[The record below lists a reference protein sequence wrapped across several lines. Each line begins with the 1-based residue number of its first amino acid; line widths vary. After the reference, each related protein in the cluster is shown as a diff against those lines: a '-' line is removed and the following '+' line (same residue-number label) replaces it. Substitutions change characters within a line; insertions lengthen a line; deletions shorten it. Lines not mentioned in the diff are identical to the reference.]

1 MIAILFATRT
11 HFFLAPLSLLLL
23 LFIITLATGWNLSRW
38 NIYYFLSL
46 LNQQTILGKKIGLYV
61 FMSPLFFQEFDGLLP
76 VSSSVGDSSASKDFC
91 WRTIFV
97 IKMADLSKHVL
108 KRKYYCKF
116 SSRASRKVLLNFT
129 FPFWRTKRVC
139 DVVLPESFKCL
150 TSRCWVGTFHW
161 LIQLLRT
168 ILTLPH

>member
-1 MIAILFATRT
+1 MIAILFAIRT

-38 NIYYFLSL
+38 NIYYFPLPAE
-46 LNQQTILGKKIGLYV
+46 QTNNSWEKLGFYV
-61 FMSPLFFQEFDGLLP
+61 FMSPLFQEFDGLLP

-116 SSRASRKVLLNFT
+116 SSRALRKVLLNFT
-129 FPFWRTKRVC
+129 SPFWRTKRVC